1 MSVLSLL
8 HHQTAGT
15 AQDLAWQL
23 EEANAETIMVLST
36 DPEHRETVK
45 PPHLEHLI
53 PCDDNSL
60 LIVARHLITARGR
73 SLCCVPRSLRLQLE
87 ESFLLDRML

>member
-15 AQDLAWQL
+15 AQDLGWQL

-36 DPEHRETVK
+36 EPEHRETVK
-45 PPHLEHLI
+45 P
-53 PCDDNSL
+53 SL
-60 LIVARHLITARGR
+60 LGA
-73 SLCCVPRSLRLQLE
+73 
-87 ESFLLDRML
+87 LDPL